1 VAEYFARGVNQN
13 QQGYLTIFR
22 IERREAERILT
33 PNYEN
38 PYAFFEPN
46 PAIGLPEREYL
57 FQIRID
63 PKYIFEQQPVAPK

>member
-1 VAEYFARGVNQN
+1 MGKPRC
-13 QQGYLTIFR
+13 
-22 IERREAERILT
+22 EADRVLIS
-33 PNYEN
+33 NHEN

-57 FQIRID
+57 FQIKID